1 MEIIVARKKERN
13 QLKNKYV
20 SEFFIDEPKI
30 EMLGNREMI
39 VDGCKGVVEYDE
51 TLIKLSLGDNVLSLS
66 GDNLIIKSFDSS
78 VAVISGQIC
87 DISFVS

>member
-1 MEIIVARKKERN
+1 MTQQKREKQRG
-13 QLKNKYV
+13 KNKFL
-20 SEFFIDEPKI
+20 SEMFIDEPKI
-30 EMLGNREMI
+30 EMLGNREI
-39 VDGCKGVVEYDE
+39 IIDGCKGVVEYDE

>member
-1 MEIIVARKKERN
+1 MARKKEKN
-13 QLKNKYV
+13 QLKKNLV
-20 SEFFIDEPKI
+20 SEFFADEPKI

-39 VDGCKGVVEYDE
+39 VDGCKGVVEYNE
-51 TLIKLSLGDNVLSLS
+51 TLIKLSLGENVLSLS

>member
-1 MEIIVARKKERN
+1 MARKKEKN
-13 QLKNKYV
+13 QLKKNLV
-20 SEFFIDEPKI
+20 SEFFVDEPKI

-39 VDGCKGVVEYDE
+39 VDGCKGVVEYNE
-51 TLIKLSLGDNVLSLS
+51 TLIKLSLGENVLSVS

>member
-1 MEIIVARKKERN
+1 MARKKEKN

-39 VDGCKGVVEYDE
+39 VDGCKGIVEYDE

-78 VAVISGQIC
+78 VAIISGQIC